1 MVGNRAIRVKTTLR
15 MFEKDH
21 PQRLLHTPVSPAMR
35 PESPIRGVIFDLDG
49 TLVDS
54 RLDFEQMRREM
65 AIPPGTPLLEAIGA
79 LTEPRRSQCAAILDR
94 HEKAGAE
101 RATLVP
107 GAAELVARLRA
118 GRIRQAVFT
127 RNARQVALDTLARL
141 GLAFEGDGGIRR
153 SCGDDF
159 FDPVVG
165 RENAPAKPDPTA
177 IWRICDLW
185 GLARDEVV
193 MIGDYVFDIEAGR
206 RAGVRT
212 VLYTAGR
219 EPDGMLGAT
228 DADLTLKCFTQPEA
242 LLAWLAKPT

>member
-1 MVGNRAIRVKTTLR
+1 
-15 MFEKDH
+15 
-21 PQRLLHTPVSPAMR
+21 MR
-35 PESPIRGVIFDLDG
+35 PRCPIRGVIFDLDG

-54 RLDFEQMRREM
+54 GLDFERMRQEM
-65 AIPPGTPLLEAIGA
+65 AIPPGSPLLEAIGA
-79 LTEPRRSQCAAILDR
+79 LAEPRRSQCAAILDR

-107 GAAELVARLRA
+107 GAAELVARFRA
-118 GRIRQAVFT
+118 GRVRQAVFT

-141 GLAFEGDGGIRR
+141 GLAFDH
-153 SCGDDF
+153 
-159 FDPVVG
+159 VVG
-165 RENAPAKPDPTA
+165 REDAPAKPDPTG

-185 GLARDEVV
+185 ELARDEVV

-219 EPDGMLGAT
+219 EPEGLMGAAE
-228 DADLTLKCFTQPEA
+228 ADLALKCFTQPEA

>member
-1 MVGNRAIRVKTTLR
+1 
-15 MFEKDH
+15 
-21 PQRLLHTPVSPAMR
+21 MR
-35 PESPIRGVIFDLDG
+35 PKSPIRGVIFDLDG

-54 RLDFEQMRREM
+54 GLDFEQMRLEM

-79 LTEPRRSQCAAILDR
+79 LAEPRRSQCAAILDR

-107 GAAELVARLRA
+107 GAAELLARLCA
-118 GRIRQAVFT
+118 ARIRQAVFT
-127 RNARQVALDTLARL
+127 RNARRVALDTLARL
-141 GLAFEGDGGIRR
+141 GLAF
-153 SCGDDF
+153 
-159 FDPVVG
+159 DPVVG
-165 RENAPAKPDPTA
+165 REDAPAKPDPTA
-177 IWRICDLW
+177 IWSICDLW

-219 EPDGMLGAT
+219 EPEGLLGAAE
-228 DADLTLKCFTQPEA
+228 ADLVLRCFTQPQS